1 MASEDRLN
9 AIKAAIATRLAT
21 VTGIGLIH
29 TYLRWAVQDADF
41 LKLAMTGGVINV
53 WQISRVNTEERWL
66 TTAEVWRSHTLAIY
80 GGYGLLDASATE
92 ETFQNLVERV
102 ANRFRSR
109 SAWTLDG
116 LVESTAPY
124 MGELAS
130 TSPTIGARGGIQ
142 VQSIEHRMVHNVLV
156 HWAELRLGV
165 TDLPELLSD

>member
-9 AIKAAIATRLAT
+9 AIKTAIAARLST
-21 VTGIGLIH
+21 VTGIGRIH

-41 LKLAMTGGVINV
+41 LSLAMTGGVINV
-53 WQISRVNTEERWL
+53 WQISRLNTEERWL
-66 TTAEVWRSHTLAIY
+66 TTAEVWRAHTIAIY
-80 GGYGLLDASATE
+80 GGYGLMDSNATE

-130 TSPTIGARGGIQ
+130 TSPTLGARGGIQ
-142 VQSIEHRMVHNVLV
+142 VQSVDHRMVHGKLV
-156 HWAELRLGV
+156 HWAELRLGIQE
-165 TDLPELLSD
+165 LPELLTD